1 MRTLRRSALLFVL
14 PFVAS
19 EVAAQTQRSK
29 AISRETIERALGG
42 RQGLRV
48 VRASGVF
55 DLGGTPD
62 TVKVAPGEFLFRKM
76 ADTAERVAAA
86 TTTTGRSGGPR
97 PTAQILRPSVPDLD
111 AAAAFAM
118 PYRWLT
124 VDSSGTERVLAPFFV
139 LVGGGLSYDV
149 QSRTYRGTAL
159 IGVEDTLH
167 LNQPSVALLRPL
179 KLQLTTTSG
188 GTVTPAQ
195 LAIAHTSLDYD
206 SVRIESTD
214 STNIRIRTGAD
225 PAGILIRVPVRSLT
239 VGMIPQ
245 QTSLQAFGLGTTSIS
260 VSLPR
265 GVARSDTAVVTFSA
279 TKAPVRPASVRLSGG
294 DAATLT
300 LRSGLPGRD
309 SIRAFLDGVQVGE
322 TYVDFNA
329 PWMFLG
335 ATIIGVLLGGSA
347 RFVSAKR
354 RKKVRALSWDI
365 VKGAPFG
372 FIAAAASAIG
382 LDLLQLKVDDPGT
395 WIAIVLTAAIGAWV
409 GTRVLDRAVPAP
421 VKAA

>member
-1 MRTLRRSALLFVL
+1 MRVLRLVALV
-14 PFVAS
+14 VAGS
-19 EVAAQTQRSK
+19 VIVRGAKAQTPRGASIK
-29 AISRETIERALGG
+29 RDRIVKILGAEP
-42 RQGLRV
+42 GLRV
-48 VRASGVF
+48 VRGTGPS
-55 DLGGTPD
+55 DLGRVPD
-62 TVKVAPGEFLFRKM
+62 SVRIAPGDFLFRKT
-76 ADTAERVAAA
+76 ADTATRVPKNGQAVMPHPSVQGADRAA
-86 TTTTGRSGGPR
+86 T
-97 PTAQILRPSVPDLD
+97 
-111 AAAAFAM
+111 FAM
-118 PYRWLT
+118 PYRWYT
-124 VDSSGTERVLAPFFV
+124 VDSSGVERVLAPFFV

-159 IGVEDTLH
+159 VGVEDTLH
-167 LNQPSVALLRPL
+167 LSEPSVVLPRPL
-179 KLQLTTTSG
+179 RLQITTTSG
-188 GTVTPAQ
+188 GTVTPAA

-225 PAGILIRVPVRSLT
+225 PAGILIRIPVRSLT

-265 GVARSDTAVVTFSA
+265 GIARTDTAVVTFSS
-279 TKAPVRPASVRLSGG
+279 TKAPVHPASVRLSGAE
-294 DAATLT
+294 AATVN

-322 TYVDFNA
+322 TYIDFNA

-335 ATIIGVLLGGSA
+335 ATVFGVLLGGSA

-354 RKKVRALSWDI
+354 RKKVRALSWDV

-395 WIAIVLTAAIGAWV
+395 AIAVAVTAAIGAWA
-409 GTRVLDRAVPAP
+409 GTKVLDRSAPAP
-421 VKAA
+421 AKAS

>member
-1 MRTLRRSALLFVL
+1 MRVLVALLFV
-14 PFVAS
+14 AS
-19 EVAAQTQRSK
+19 VIVRGAEAQR
-29 AISRETIERALGG
+29 ARGATIDRARIAKVLGPEP
-42 RQGLRV
+42 GLRI
-48 VRASGVF
+48 VRATVPS
-55 DLGGTPD
+55 DLTHVPD
-62 TVKVAPGEFLFRKM
+62 SVKIAPGDFLFRKT
-76 ADTAERVAAA
+76 ADTAKR
-86 TTTTGRSGGPR
+86 TTQAGV
-97 PTAQILRPSVPDLD
+97 LRPKVRGADN
-111 AAAAFAM
+111 AAAFAM
-118 PYRWLT
+118 PYRWYT
-124 VDSSGTERVLAPFFV
+124 VDSSGVERVLAPFFV

-159 IGVEDTLH
+159 VGVEDTLH
-167 LNQPSVALLRPL
+167 LDEPSVVLPRPL
-179 KLQLTTTSG
+179 KLQITTTSG
-188 GTVTPAQ
+188 GTVTPSA

-206 SVRIESTD
+206 SVRIVSTD
-214 STNIRIRTGAD
+214 STNIRVRTGAD
-225 PAGILIRVPVRSLT
+225 PAGILIRIPVQSLT

-245 QTSLQAFGLGTTSIS
+245 QTSLQAFGLGTTNVS

-294 DAATLT
+294 EAATLS

-322 TYVDFNA
+322 TYVDFDA

-335 ATIIGVLLGGSA
+335 ATILGLLLGGSA

-354 RKKVRALSWDI
+354 RKRARALGWDI

-372 FIAAAASAIG
+372 FITAAASAIG

-395 WIAIVLTAAIGAWV
+395 AIAIMLTAAIGAWL
-409 GTRVLDRAVPAP
+409 GTRVLDRVGPAP
-421 VKAA
+421 AKTG

>member
-1 MRTLRRSALLFVL
+1 
-14 PFVAS
+14 
-19 EVAAQTQRSK
+19 
-29 AISRETIERALGG
+29 
-42 RQGLRV
+42 
-48 VRASGVF
+48 
-55 DLGGTPD
+55 
-62 TVKVAPGEFLFRKM
+62 
-76 ADTAERVAAA
+76 
-86 TTTTGRSGGPR
+86 
-97 PTAQILRPSVPDLD
+97 
-111 AAAAFAM
+111 
-118 PYRWLT
+118 
-124 VDSSGTERVLAPFFV
+124 VLAPFFV

-159 IGVEDTLH
+159 VGVEDTLH
-167 LNQPSVALLRPL
+167 LSEPSVVLPRPL
-179 KLQLTTTSG
+179 RLQITTTSG
-188 GTVTPAQ
+188 GTVTPAA

-225 PAGILIRVPVRSLT
+225 PAGILIRIPVRSLT

-265 GVARSDTAVVTFSA
+265 GIARTDTAVVTFSS
-279 TKAPVRPASVRLSGG
+279 TKAPVHPASVRLSGAE
-294 DAATLT
+294 AATVN

-322 TYVDFNA
+322 TYIDFNA

-335 ATIIGVLLGGSA
+335 ATVFGVLLGGSA

-354 RKKVRALSWDI
+354 RKKVRALSWDV

-395 WIAIVLTAAIGAWV
+395 AIAVAVTAAIGAWA
-409 GTRVLDRAVPAP
+409 GTKVLDRSAPAP
-421 VKAA
+421 AKAS

>member
-1 MRTLRRSALLFVL
+1 MRTLRYAALLFL
-14 PFVAS
+14 
-19 EVAAQTQRSK
+19 
-29 AISRETIERALGG
+29 AISFAHTAGAQAQRATAIKRATIDRVLGPQAG
-42 RQGLRV
+42 IRV
-48 VRASGVF
+48 VRSTGVSE
-55 DLGGTPD
+55 LGRMPD
-62 TVKVAPGEFLFRKM
+62 SVKIAPGEFVFRKT
-76 ADTAERVAAA
+76 ADTARRIEWKTPNATKDTQAVVLHPSVRGADNAA
-86 TTTTGRSGGPR
+86 T
-97 PTAQILRPSVPDLD
+97 
-111 AAAAFAM
+111 FAM

-124 VDSSGTERVLAPFFV
+124 VDSSGNQRVLAPFFV

-159 IGVEDTLH
+159 VGVEDTLH
-167 LNQPSVALLRPL
+167 LDEPSAVLPRPL
-179 KLQLTTTSG
+179 RLQITTTSG

-195 LAIAHTSLDYD
+195 LAISHTSLDYD

-225 PAGILIRVPVRSLT
+225 PAGILIRIPVRSLS
-239 VGMIPQ
+239 VAMIPQ
-245 QTSLQAFGLGTTSIS
+245 QTSLQAFGLGTTNIS

-294 DAATLT
+294 DAATVN

-322 TYVDFNA
+322 TFVDFDA

-335 ATIIGVLLGGSA
+335 ATIFGLLLGGSA

-382 LDLLQLKVDDPGT
+382 LDLLQLKIDDPGAA
-395 WIAIVLTAAIGAWV
+395 IAIALTAAIGAWV
-409 GTRVLDRAVPAP
+409 GTRVLDRSTPVPANP
-421 VKAA
+421 A

>member
-1 MRTLRRSALLFVL
+1 MRVLGLVALLLVSWLFGRG
-14 PFVAS
+14 A
-19 EVAAQTQRSK
+19 EAQTPRGA
-29 AISRETIERALGG
+29 AIKRERVVKILGAG
-42 RQGLRV
+42 PGLRV
-48 VRASGVF
+48 VRATGSS
-55 DLGGTPD
+55 DLAQVPD
-62 TVKVAPGEFLFRKM
+62 SVKIAPGDFLFRKM
-76 ADTAERVAAA
+76 ADTANRVTQAAVLHPSVRADRAA
-86 TTTTGRSGGPR
+86 T
-97 PTAQILRPSVPDLD
+97 
-111 AAAAFAM
+111 FAM
-118 PYRWLT
+118 PYRWFT

-139 LVGGGLSYDV
+139 LLGGGLSYDV

-159 IGVEDTLH
+159 VGVEDTLH
-167 LNQPSVALLRPL
+167 LNEPSVVLPRPL
-179 KLQLTTTSG
+179 KLQITTTSG
-188 GTVTPAQ
+188 GTVAPAQ

-206 SVRIESTD
+206 SVHIASTD

-239 VGMIPQ
+239 VGMVPQ
-245 QTSLQAFGLGTTSIS
+245 QPSLQAFGLGTTSIS

-335 ATIIGVLLGGSA
+335 ATVIGVLLGGSA

-395 WIAIVLTAAIGAWV
+395 AIAVMLTATIGAWV
-409 GTRVLDRAVPAP
+409 GTRVLDRVGPAP
-421 VKAA
+421 VKAP